1 MQTIFEKYGGFAQVS
16 AVVAAFYDKV
26 LESPALAPYFA
37 GADMS
42 ALMVHQAKFM
52 AQAMGG
58 PPSHTWPE
66 LRHAHARLRITPQ
79 DFDEMLVLLR
89 QTLSEAGFSEDDLGA
104 VCRAVAVGKPYIVIQ

>member
-1 MQTIFEKYGGFAQVS
+1 MQTIFEKYGGFTQVS
-16 AVVAAFYDKV
+16 VVVATFYDKV
-26 LESPALAPYFA
+26 LESPALAPYFE
-37 GADMS
+37 GVDLP

-66 LRHAHARLRITPQ
+66 LRHAHARLRITQQ

-89 QTLSEAGFSEDDLGA
+89 QTLSEAGFSEDDLAA
-104 VCRAVAVGKPYIVIQ
+104 VCRVVAVGKPYIVIE